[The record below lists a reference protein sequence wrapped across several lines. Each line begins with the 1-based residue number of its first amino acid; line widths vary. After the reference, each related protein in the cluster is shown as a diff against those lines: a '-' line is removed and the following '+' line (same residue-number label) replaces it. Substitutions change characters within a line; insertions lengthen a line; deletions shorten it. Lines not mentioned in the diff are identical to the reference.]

1 MIRRV
6 MAAMLLTAGTVLAQ
20 PAAPAA
26 PAAAP
31 AAPAAP
37 AAVVPVNQETPRGSL
52 KMLSSAM
59 EDGDGA
65 TIKKVMATTN
75 PSEEKMVTAMAS
87 LAESISNVRKAS
99 VKSFGKDGAK
109 DFSNDPAA
117 HDEAMRKIDGATE
130 AINGDT
136 ATVNVDTKAGPPVNM
151 KKIDGKWVVPMSE
164 VAKNIDPA
172 QVDERVAGVTIQA
185 NALNEAAKETEQGKY
200 KTPDELKQAIE
211 GKMMKAAL
219 QHASA
224 TSQPAGGAAAPA
236 APNAAPAPSPAA
248 APNAAP
254 AK

>member
-1 MIRRV
+1 MHFTKDFTMVRRSIGV
-6 MAAMLLTAGTVLAQ
+6 LLFCAGSVLAQ
-20 PAAPAA
+20 PAATTA
-26 PAAAP
+26 PASS
-31 AAPAAP
+31 
-37 AAVVPVNQETPRGSL
+37 AAVVAVNQETPRGTL

-59 EDGDGA
+59 ENGDGVA
-65 TIKKVMATTN
+65 IKKVMATTN

-99 VKSFGKDGAK
+99 VKSFGANGAK
-109 DFSNDPAA
+109 EFSNDPAA
-117 HDEAMRKIDGATE
+117 HDEAMKKIDGATE
-130 AINGDT
+130 TINGES
-136 ATVNVDTKAGPPVNM
+136 ASVNVDPKAGPPVNM
-151 KKIDGKWVVPMSE
+151 KKVNGKWVVPMSE

-200 KTPDELKQAIE
+200 KNSDELKQAIE

-224 TSQPAGGAAAPA
+224 STQPASAPPAAAAPA
-236 APNAAPAPSPAA
+236 
-248 APNAAP
+248 P